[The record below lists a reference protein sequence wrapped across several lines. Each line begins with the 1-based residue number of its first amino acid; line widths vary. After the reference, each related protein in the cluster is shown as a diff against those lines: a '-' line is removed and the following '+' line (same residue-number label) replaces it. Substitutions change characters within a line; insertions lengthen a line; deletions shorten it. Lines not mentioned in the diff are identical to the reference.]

1 MGSIKL
7 AVVGIEGRFAGAL
20 AAFLSQQPIFDL
32 VDPDEAELVVTDIES
47 LPWQTEDAAL
57 LVVGPDSAQAMVEA
71 VDSGAMGYVV
81 SGTPLQELADAAEAV
96 ASGEA
101 VVPPMML
108 GALLK
113 HVVQRRRASRADLER
128 LDSLTQREREVFD
141 LLAAGLDRNLI
152 AEHLYISV
160 GTVRSHLQRVFAK
173 LNVHTHA
180 QAVAFAARCG
190 VQVDDPGVSP

>member
-7 AVVGIEGRFAGAL
+7 AVVGVGAPFAGAL

-32 VDPDEAELVVTDIES
+32 VDPDEAELVVTGIES
-47 LPWQTEDAAL
+47 LPWPTEDVAL
-57 LVVGPDSAQAMVEA
+57 LVVGPESAQAMVEA

-152 AEHLYISV
+152 AQRLYISV
-160 GTVRSHLQRVFAK
+160 GTVRSHLQSVFAK